1 MANNRRG
8 RATTVATTLL
18 AGSIVAAVAMR
29 ARRDPHGPRAVVPPL
44 ELTPVHRGGTGEPLL
59 LLHGI
64 GAIWRA
70 WSPVLPYLEPHH
82 EVIVPTLHGH
92 AGGPDLD
99 PAVEPSVQALADG
112 IEEELNHL
120 GLEKVHIAGNSL
132 GGWIGIE
139 LARRGR
145 ARSLVLL
152 SPAGAWR
159 SPRRIRMTTHG
170 VRFSLGALARYSHRA
185 DAIAKRRLLRWAMLA
200 GQVAHPHHVPDESL
214 VTYIHASGQ
223 SPVVDPLLRV
233 LHLNAVDPLP
243 VDRDYPVRL
252 VWADRDRVLPFK
264 HFGSPM
270 LERLPGAELIRLSG
284 VGHVPMSDDPAGVA
298 KLILEVT
305 RAADSTRSAAVS
317 TQRGDGHVQ
326 QRR

>member
-1 MANNRRG
+1 MANNPRR
-8 RATTVATTLL
+8 RAAIAAATL
-18 AGSIVAAVAMR
+18 AAGGGVAAAVVL
-29 ARRDPHGPRAVVPPL
+29 ARRKPNRPRAAVPPL
-44 ELTPVHRGGTGEPLL
+44 ELTPVHRGGNGPPLL

-82 EVIVPTLHGH
+82 DVIVPTLHGH
-92 AGGPDLD
+92 AGGPQLD
-99 PAVEPSVQALADG
+99 SEVAPSVQALADG
-112 IEEELNHL
+112 IEAELDRL
-120 GLEKVHIAGNSL
+120 GLQKVHIAGNSL

-159 SPRRIRMTTHG
+159 SPRRIQLTTVG
-170 VRFSLGALARYSHRA
+170 VRYSLSALARYSSRA
-185 DAIAKRRLLRWAMLA
+185 EAIAERRVLRWAMLA
-200 GQVAHPHHVPDESL
+200 GQVAHPNRVPRESV

-233 LHLNAVDPLP
+233 LHHHPVDPLP
-243 VDRDYPVRL
+243 ADRDYPVRL

-270 LERLPGAELIRLSG
+270 LERLPGAEFIRLPD
-284 VGHVPMSDDPAGVA
+284 VGHVPMSDDPARVA
-298 KLILEVT
+298 ELILEVT
-305 RAADSTRSAAVS
+305 RAVDGAVVS
-317 TQRGDGHVQ
+317 EVSSRNE
-326 QRR
+326 

>member
-1 MANNRRG
+1 MANNTRP
-8 RATTVATTLL
+8 RATTVATAVL
-18 AGSIVAAVAMR
+18 AGSALAAAATL
-29 ARRDPHGPRAVVPPL
+29 ARRELHRTRAVFPVL
-44 ELTPVHRGGTGEPLL
+44 ELTPSHRAGTGTPLL

-92 AGGPDLD
+92 AGGPPLD
-99 PAVEPSVQALADG
+99 SQVAPSVQALVDG
-112 IEEELNHL
+112 IEEELDRL
-120 GLEKVHIAGNSL
+120 GLRKVHIAGNSL

-145 ARSLVLL
+145 AQSLVLL

-159 SPRRIRMTTHG
+159 SPRRLRVTTHG
-170 VRFSLGALARYSHRA
+170 VRFSLGALARYSSRA
-185 DAIAKRRLLRWAMLA
+185 EAIAERRLLRWAMLA
-200 GQVAHPHHVPDESL
+200 GQVAHPHRVPRESL

-233 LHLNAVDPLP
+233 LHLNPVDPLP

-252 VWADRDRVLPFK
+252 VWAERDRVLPFK

-284 VGHVPMSDDPAGVA
+284 VGHVPMSDDPARVA
-298 KLILEVT
+298 ELILQVT
-305 RAADSTRSAAVS
+305 RTVDSAAVS
-317 TQRGDGHVQ
+317 AQRGGGNVQ
-326 QRR
+326 QRC

>member
-1 MANNRRG
+1 M
-8 RATTVATTLL
+8 LL
-18 AGSIVAAVAMR
+18 AGSVVAAVVY
-29 ARRDPHGPRAVVPPL
+29 ARRRSDRPRTEVLPL
-44 ELTPVHRGGTGEPLL
+44 ELTPVHHGGTGPPLL

-70 WSPVLPYLEPHH
+70 WSPVLPYLEPYH

-92 AGGPDLD
+92 AGGPPLNSEV
-99 PAVEPSVQALADG
+99 APSVQALADG
-112 IEEELNHL
+112 IEEELDRL
-120 GLEKVHIAGNSL
+120 GLQKVHIAGNSL

-145 ARSLVLL
+145 AQSLVLL

-159 SPRRIRMTTHG
+159 SPRRIKVQSVG
-170 VRFSLGALARYSHRA
+170 VRLSLGALARYSSRA
-185 DAIAKRRLLRWAMLA
+185 EAIAERRLLRWAMLA
-200 GQVAHPHHVPDESL
+200 GQVAHPHYVPRESL

-233 LHLNAVDPLP
+233 LHLRPVDPLP
-243 VDRDYPVRL
+243 ADRDHPVRL

-270 LERLPGAELIRLSG
+270 LERLPGAELIRLQG
-284 VGHVPMSDDPAGVA
+284 VGHVPMSDDPARVA
-298 KLILEVT
+298 ELILEVT
-305 RAADSTRSAAVS
+305 RSADSAVVS
-317 TQRGDGHVQ
+317 NRNG
-326 QRR
+326 

>member
-1 MANNRRG
+1 MNKPRHTA
-8 RATTVATTLL
+8 AIAAAALL
-18 AGSIVAAVAMR
+18 AGSAVAAR
-29 ARRDPHGPRAVVPPL
+29 ATLVRRNPDRPRAGVSAL
-44 ELTPVHRGGTGEPLL
+44 ELTPSHRAGTGTPLL

-64 GAIWRA
+64 GAIWQA

-92 AGGPDLD
+92 AGGPSLD
-99 PAVEPSVQALADG
+99 SQVAPSVQALVDG
-112 IEEELNHL
+112 IEEELDRL
-120 GLEKVHIAGNSL
+120 GLPKVHIAGNSL

-159 SPRRIRMTTHG
+159 SPRRLRVTAHG
-170 VRFSLGALARYSHRA
+170 IRFSFGALARYSSRA
-185 DAIAKRRLLRWAMLA
+185 DAIAERRLLHWAMLA
-200 GQVAHPHHVPDESL
+200 GQVAHPDRVPRESL
-214 VTYIHASGQ
+214 VTYIQASGQ
-223 SPVVDPLLRV
+223 SPVVEPLLRV
-233 LHLNAVDPLP
+233 LHLHPVDPLP
-243 VDRDYPVRL
+243 TERDYPVRL
-252 VWADRDRVLPFK
+252 VWAERDRILPFK

-305 RAADSTRSAAVS
+305 RAVDNAAMS
-317 TQRGDGHVQ
+317 TQRGDGNVQ